1 MKMGRVS
8 GKIALVTGAAR
19 GMGAIF
25 AKVLIEQGA
34 KVVLTDVLEVEGE
47 ATARA
52 LGENARFHR
61 MDVTK
66 ELEWQEAIKFTEASF
81 GPVSVLINNAGIA
94 KFGPIESIEEK
105 DYRAVIDV
113 NQISVFLGMKTV
125 FPSMKRAGIGSIV
138 NISSTAG
145 MVSAVGTLAYTASKF
160 AVRGMTKC
168 AALEFAA
175 RNIRVNSVHPGVIR
189 TTLSVPEADNEALL
203 AAISAQTPV
212 GRIGEPEEVASVVLL
227 LASDESLYTTGA
239 EFIVD
244 GGFTCA

>member
-1 MKMGRVS
+1 MARVN
-8 GKIALVTGAAR
+8 GKIAIVTGAAR

-25 AKVLIEQGA
+25 AKILIEQGA
-34 KVVLTDVLEVEGE
+34 KVVLTDVLEAEGE

-52 LGENARFHR
+52 LGENALFHR
-61 MDVTK
+61 LDVTR
-66 ELEWQEAIKFTEASF
+66 ESEWQEVIKLTETAF
-81 GPVSVLINNAGIA
+81 GPVTVLINNAGIA
-94 KFGPIESIEEK
+94 SFGPIESIEEK

-113 NQISVFLGMKTV
+113 NQMSVFLGMKTV
-125 FPSMKRAGIGSIV
+125 FPSMKRAGIGSII

-145 MVSAVGTLAYTASKF
+145 IVSAIGTLAYTASKF

-175 RNIRVNSVHPGVIR
+175 HNIRVNSVHPGVIR
-189 TTLSVPEADNEALL
+189 TPLSMPEADNEALL
-203 AAISAQTPV
+203 KAIAAQTPV

-239 EFIVD
+239 EFVVD